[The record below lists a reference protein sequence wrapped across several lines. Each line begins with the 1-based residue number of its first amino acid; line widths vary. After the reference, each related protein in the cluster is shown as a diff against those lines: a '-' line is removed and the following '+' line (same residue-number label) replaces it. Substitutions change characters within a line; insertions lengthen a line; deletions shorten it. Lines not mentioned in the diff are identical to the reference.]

1 MAIRHRAGVAVK
13 PQHHHYHRCNSSP
26 DTPVTIYTISGIKVE
41 MLLPAIFNGHC
52 RSILIYKYCFYFTSQ
67 SYLNSFYN
75 FAENLESML
84 NGMRPPLP
92 TGNIKRESSSSSRA
106 GQQNVGGANN
116 SSGITD
122 LDRSLSPPYTGS
134 SNSNNLVS

>member
-1 MAIRHRAGVAVK
+1 MRWQLGTGQWLQLNLITITIDVILYQIRHLPFIQSLESTWNCYCLPFTMAIAELIEL
-13 PQHHHYHRCNSSP
+13 
-26 DTPVTIYTISGIKVE
+26 PV
-41 MLLPAIFNGHC
+41 LL
-52 RSILIYKYCFYFTSQ
+52 FT
-67 SYLNSFYN
+67 YLNPFCN

-116 SSGITD
+116 SSSVTD

>member
-13 PQHHHYHRCNSSP
+13 PHHHYHRCYSLP
-26 DTPVTIYTISGIKVE
+26 DTPFTIYTISGINVE
-41 MLLPAIFNGHC
+41 LLLP
-52 RSILIYKYCFYFTSQ
+52 SIAEPIELPVLLFM
-67 SYLNSFYN
+67 YLNLFCN

-106 GQQNVGGANN
+106 GQQIVGGANN
-116 SSGITD
+116 SSSITD

-134 SNSNNLVS
+134 SYSNNLVS